1 MQQQNIDRASQER
14 IYITQWRR
22 GTISTSKIGT
32 ITYGKKQAIDTH
44 LISNIQK
51 EIYILKKIKSLCL
64 QRFTNIIDYWTDY
77 FIYQWIEGIHFQ
89 DAWKSKNYSKYHL
102 AAQLINQAEI
112 LDKHQILHDELYRPW
127 TNVLVDLEWNI
138 TIIDFDQWNI
148 YNTTNKNLRHLMQ
161 RLHQEWIIPL
171 AILPLSRNRSNKELK
186 QYLMQSIKIL
196 Q

>member
-1 MQQQNIDRASQER
+1 MQQQNIDRESQER

-22 GTISTSKIGT
+22 GTISTCT
-32 ITYGKKQAIDTH
+32 IANEIFCKKTAIDKH
-44 LISNIQK
+44 LVSNIQR
-51 EIYILKKIKSLCL
+51 EIQVLNKIKLIWL
-64 QRFTNIIDYWTDY
+64 QGFTDIISYGNDY
-77 FIYQWIEGIHFQ
+77 FIYQWIEGVHFQ

-102 AAQLINQAEI
+102 ATQLINQAGI

-127 TNVLVDLEWNI
+127 TNVLVDLESNI

-148 YNTTNKNLRHLMQ
+148 YNTTSKNLRHLMQ

-171 AILPLSRNRSNKELK
+171 EILPLSRNRSNKELK
-186 QYLMQSIKIL
+186 QHLMQSIKTL